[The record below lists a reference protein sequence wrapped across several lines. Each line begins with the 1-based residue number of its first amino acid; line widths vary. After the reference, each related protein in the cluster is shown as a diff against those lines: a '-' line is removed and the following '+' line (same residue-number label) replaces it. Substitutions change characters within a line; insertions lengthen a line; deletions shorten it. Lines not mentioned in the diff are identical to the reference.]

1 MSLGDHRRCA
11 LALVAVTLISPA
23 APAANVADLRSD
35 WSNSA
40 NPNAN
45 ANGTWAYTE
54 NFSPLPFIPSW
65 VAGPAI
71 SGWGPAANVPGN
83 FLPFYYRAT
92 PETVFGADM
101 FPGDVTVH
109 STDGFNGGGNGPAIV
124 TWTSAVSGTFTI
136 HGMFWP
142 LRMIGRS
149 NDVNLALVHDGNS
162 TPLGSLFI
170 PEDGSVTRCN
180 PARFN
185 LPGITIASGD
195 VLQLS
200 VVRVSAAGDFVGL
213 SLAVSTGPCPSA
225 PGDLNNSGAPD
236 GPDIAAF
243 TNCLLNGVTNCGV
256 CACADMDG
264 NGVVNA
270 ADVPLLVD
278 AIL

>member
-1 MSLGDHRRCA
+1 MSPRNHRWCA
-11 LALVAVTLISPA
+11 LAFVALMLSTPI
-23 APAANVADLRSD
+23 APAANIADLRSD
-35 WSNSA
+35 WSNAA
-40 NPNAN
+40 NPNVLP
-45 ANGTWAYTE
+45 NGTWTYTE
-54 NFSPLPFIPSW
+54 SLNPLPFIASW
-65 VAGPAI
+65 AGAPAV
-71 SGWGPAANVPGN
+71 SGWGSAGNVPGN

-109 STDGFNGGGNGPAIV
+109 STDGFNGGPNGPAIV

-149 NDVNLALVHDGNS
+149 NDVNLALVHNGNS

-185 LPGITIASGD
+185 LPGVTIASGD

-200 VVRVSAAGDFVGL
+200 VVRVSVPGDFVGL
-213 SLAVSTGPCPSA
+213 NLAVSTGPCPSA
-225 PGDLNNSGAPD
+225 PGDLNNDGAIN
-236 GPDIAAF
+236 GFDIALF
-243 TNCLLNGVTNCGV
+243 TNCVTQGATTCGL
-256 CACADMDG
+256 CPCADMDG
-264 NGVVNA
+264 NNAINA
-270 ADVPLLVD
+270 ADVPLLIN
-278 AIL
+278 ALL

>member
-1 MSLGDHRRCA
+1 MSHRNHRRCA
-11 LALVAVTLISPA
+11 LALIALTLAAPS
-23 APAANVADLRSD
+23 APAANIADLRSD

-45 ANGTWAYTE
+45 ANGAWAYTE
-54 NFSPLPFIPSW
+54 SFNPLPAIASW
-65 VAGPAI
+65 AGASTV
-71 SGWGPAANVPGN
+71 SGWGPAGNVPGN

-149 NDVNLALVHDGNS
+149 NDVDLVLVHNGNS

-185 LPGITIASGD
+185 LTNVSIVSGD

-213 SLAVSTGPCPSA
+213 NLAVSTGPCPST
-225 PGDLNNSGAPD
+225 PGDINNDGAVN
-236 GPDIAAF
+236 GFDIAQF
-243 TNCLLNGVTNCGV
+243 TNCLINGTTGCGI

-264 NGVVNA
+264 NNTINA
-270 ADVPLLVD
+270 ADVPLLINS
-278 AIL
+278 IL